1 MQRETLFCFSFLFEI
16 QSFGCNEDATGFLI
30 LHPEFG
36 VSSFSPAMSK
46 GTNIHKCQC
55 PYQEIQSLVRSP

>member
-46 GTNIHKCQC
+46 GTNIHKC
-55 PYQEIQSLVRSP
+55 